1 MQVPLLLSG
10 SQSSQ
15 IIEKIIYWILYSNE
29 MALICFGVTV
39 IAIIYTVYKVKEKK
53 FKSTSYYKVTGNSY
67 RKTRSDLGTW
77 GEYLTFKE
85 LEHLEKDGAKFLFNL
100 YIPKDDGTTT
110 EIDVIVITSSGILV
124 CESKNYSGWIFGS
137 EFQKYWMQTL
147 PKGRKSHKTTFL
159 NPIIQNK
166 GHIKWLKNIVGD
178 EIDIRSVIVFSERCT
193 FKDLNMKSD
202 DIYVIQRFEVKRIVD
217 DFINC
222 LEVRKINQTKV
233 DDLYNRLIVYTQ
245 VDETTKQQ
253 HIENLKKQHVV
264 DEVEIHEEL
273 PVESEIAMREGLTG
287 QEKAEEPKGVDSK
300 VCPHCGKQLVL
311 RTARYGKHAGR
322 EFFGCS
328 GYPNCK
334 YVKNIE

>member
-1 MQVPLLLSG
+1 MQITSLLG
-10 SQSSQ
+10 SSQ
-15 IIEKIIYWILYSNE
+15 IIEKIIYWILYSDE
-29 MALICFGVTV
+29 MPLICFWITV
-39 IAIIYTVYKVKEKK
+39 VGIIYTVYKVKEKK

-67 RKTRSDLGTW
+67 RKTRYDLGTW

-85 LEHLEKDGAKFLFNL
+85 LEHLEKEGAKFLFNL
-100 YIPKDDGTTT
+100 YIPKEDGTTT

-124 CESKNYSGWIFGS
+124 FESKNYSGWIFGS

-166 GHIKWLKNIVGD
+166 GHIKWLRNIVGD

-222 LEVRKINQTKV
+222 SEARKINQTKV
-233 DDLYNRLIVYTQ
+233 DDLYNRLLVYTQ
-245 VDETTKQQ
+245 VDEITKQQ
-253 HIENLKKQHVV
+253 HVQNLKKLHVV
-264 DEVEIHEEL
+264 NEIHEEL
-273 PVESEIAMREGLTG
+273 LAELEITVLEEPTE
-287 QEKAEEPKGVDSK
+287 QEKEEKPKGVDSK
-300 VCPHCGKQLVL
+300 VCPLCGKQLVL
-311 RTARYGKHAGR
+311 RTARYGKYAGR
-322 EFFGCS
+322 DFLGCS

-334 YVKNIE
+334 YIKNIE

>member
-1 MQVPLLLSG
+1 
-10 SQSSQ
+10 
-15 IIEKIIYWILYSNE
+15 
-29 MALICFGVTV
+29 MALICLWVTV
-39 IAIIYTVYKVKEKK
+39 IAIIFTVYKVKEKK
-53 FKSTSYYKVTGNSY
+53 FKNTSYYKVTGNSY

-85 LEHLEKDGAKFLFNL
+85 LEYLEKEGSKFLFNL
-100 YIPKDDGTTT
+100 YMPKDDGTTT
-110 EIDVIVITSSGILV
+110 EIDVVVITLSGILV

-178 EIDIRSVIVFSERCT
+178 EVDTRSVIVFSERCT

-217 DFINC
+217 DFINRP
-222 LEVRKINQTKV
+222 EARKINQAKV
-233 DDLYNRLIVYTQ
+233 DDIYNRLLVYTQ
-245 VDETTKQQ
+245 VDEATKQR
-253 HIENLKKQHVV
+253 HVENLKKPHVV
-264 DEVEIHEEL
+264 EEVEADKGLVEGKIHEET
-273 PVESEIAMREGLTG
+273 PVETEIAVP
-287 QEKAEEPKGVDSK
+287 EEPVEKEKTEETKAVDNK
-300 VCPHCGKQLVL
+300 VCPQCGKQLVL
-311 RTARYGKHAGR
+311 RTARYGMHAGS
-322 EFFGCS
+322 EFLGCS

-334 YVKNIE
+334 YIKNME